1 MSYVDLLDSP
11 HLRARV
17 YSVLGWVGLS
27 LLAFGAGLGSLAAF
41 NVVIPIAVLAGY
53 AAVNAVYGA
62 VAGAFN
68 FVARSHTPD
77 TEAKAELLVWDAVDT
92 LGGAA
97 TPSEVAQALA
107 RAQSQSHPQT
117 HPHPFEGLGWSSD
130 EIEGVV
136 ESIKDEAEPYVP
148 EEDFDDVTEGVDNA
162 PDAE

>member
-41 NVVIPIAVLAGY
+41 NVVIPVAVLAGY

-77 TEAKAELLVWDAVDT
+77 TEAKAELLVWDAVGT
-92 LGGAA
+92 LGG
-97 TPSEVAQALA
+97 SEA
-107 RAQSQSHPQT
+107 